1 MSKEPS
7 GVLCLYKEAGMTSH
21 DAVNK
26 VRRLFHTKQVGHTG
40 TLDPMATGVLPI
52 LVGRAVKASEYL
64 LCDDKEYIAG
74 LQLGLT
80 TDTEDVWGKTLTRCQ
95 TLPSKEE
102 VLAVK
107 ERFLGD
113 ILQTPP
119 MYSALKVG
127 GQKLC
132 DLARQNKE
140 VERSPRPIHI
150 YSLEIEPL
158 DEENGLYRLKAR
170 VSKGTYIRTLCAD
183 IGASLGCGAA
193 MASLERSAGGP
204 FTLEDTHKLSDVER
218 MTDEERCS
226 LLLPLESLF
235 SSLEGLELP
244 EFYGK
249 LASSGCPIYLKK
261 LGCSYPEG
269 RRLRLYRGGVFFALG
284 EVGIHPDGMAV
295 KAIKQFVLFDGPST
309 KSESK
314 GGAPC

>member
-26 VRRLFHTKQVGHTG
+26 IRRLFGTKQVGHTG

-80 TDTEDVWGKTLTRCQ
+80 TDTEDVWGKTLTPEQ
-95 TLPSKEE
+95 NLPTKEA

-127 GQKLC
+127 GPKLC
-132 DLARQNKE
+132 DLARQNVS
-140 VERSPRPIHI
+140 VERTARPIHI
-150 YSLEIEPL
+150 YSLEIEA
-158 DEENGLYRLKAR
+158 ENEQQGLYRFKAR

-183 IGASLGCGAA
+183 IGSALGCGGA
-193 MASLERSAGGP
+193 MASLERSASGP
-204 FTLEDTHKLSDVER
+204 FTLTDTHTLSDLEK
-218 MTDEERCS
+218 MTQEERFDT
-226 LLLPLESLF
+226 LLPLESMF
-235 SSLEGLELP
+235 SQLERLDLP

-249 LASSGCPIYLKK
+249 LASAGCPIYLKK
-261 LGCSYPEG
+261 INCSFPEG
-269 RRLRLYRGGVFFALG
+269 SRLRLYRNGVFFALG
-284 EVGIHPDGMAV
+284 EVGNHPEGVAV
-295 KAIKQFVLFDGPST
+295 KAVKQFVLFNDQT
-309 KSESK
+309 KGS
-314 GGAPC
+314 ATC

>member
-183 IGASLGCGAA
+183 IGAALGCGAA

-204 FTLEDTHKLSDVER
+204 FTLEDTHRLSDLEQ

-235 SSLEGLELP
+235 SSLEALELP

-309 KSESK
+309 KSESE